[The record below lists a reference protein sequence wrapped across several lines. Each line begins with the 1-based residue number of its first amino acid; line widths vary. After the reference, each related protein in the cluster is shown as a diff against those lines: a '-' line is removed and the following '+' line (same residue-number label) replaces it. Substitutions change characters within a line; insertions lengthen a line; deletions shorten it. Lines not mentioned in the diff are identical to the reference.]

1 MSYVY
6 VKVETHARPAA
17 RSKRAAAAVAT
28 LGTHWTLV
36 SEGYFQHRS
45 RQQLMIRDDGK

>member
-17 RSKRAAAAVAT
+17 RSTRAAAAVAT
-28 LGTHWTLV
+28 LGTHW
-36 SEGYFQHRS
+36 FP
-45 RQQLMIRDDGK
+45 RDFSTGLDNSSHDPR

>member
-28 LGTHWTLV
+28 LGTHW
-36 SEGYFQHRS
+36 FPRDFN
-45 RQQLMIRDDGK
+45 QQTGLDNSS

>member
-6 VKVETHARPAA
+6 LKVETHARPAV

-28 LGTHWTLV
+28 HVTHW
-36 SEGYFQHRS
+36 FPR
-45 RQQLMIRDDGK
+45 

>member
-28 LGTHWTLV
+28 LGTHWFPRDFSTPV
-36 SEGYFQHRS
+36 STTAHDPR
-45 RQQLMIRDDGK
+45 

>member
-28 LGTHWTLV
+28 LGTHW
-36 SEGYFQHRS
+36 FP
-45 RQQLMIRDDGK
+45 RDIFSTGLDNSS